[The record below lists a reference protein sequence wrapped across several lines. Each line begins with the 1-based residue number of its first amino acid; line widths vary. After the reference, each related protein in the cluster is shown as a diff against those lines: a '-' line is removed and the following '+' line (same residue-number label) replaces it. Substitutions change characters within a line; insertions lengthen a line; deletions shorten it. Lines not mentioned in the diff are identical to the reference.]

1 MAEQNENVRIQLI
14 IEDDDSVRDDES
26 VVTTET
32 ENIFQDEEE
41 EPEEVEEE
49 EAEAEAE
56 VPEENPV
63 EAEQAEQAVEAIE
76 AKKTPWKLDRK
87 KLKSIFDKKKMR
99 EYTDIRKVLGFIDAE
114 MGITFQGNARYA
126 GMPKDLKT
134 ELDLMKAYAE
144 KYDDREGYFSVAHT
158 MPKHKWG
165 RTIPAGYLS
174 LSVQHRPTRHALCKG
189 IYRDKDMRNCHPQ
202 LIAEIAE
209 QHGVPMPKLKKY
221 NDNYKA
227 YRQRICDHH
236 GLDWGNPDHK
246 NIAKQLPIRLVY
258 GGTYDNWLKDWNI
271 LVNAQNK
278 MGKFVAIEAEL
289 AGIREVVWTNNQDIY
304 KDVIRQDPKKWRNEA
319 EAKRGVQGL
328 WCQTIE
334 RLIMEECISYLVE
347 EKDFKLEDI
356 VPCQDGL
363 MVKAELNYPEMEA
376 ELEQRVQETFGLKV
390 KWDDKEFDEAI
401 EIPLYTK
408 RIITTDEWFDLI
420 TPKPMAERLKE
431 LRKDKILFNYSTGE
445 LFVYQGN
452 RWYNE
457 SKIEKAH
464 KLRRIISE
472 DLYED
477 TMAELARTPAVKKEA
492 REILTKLIRNATC
505 KSGAYTDIIRQLIS
519 IAEPAGENQFD
530 CNPHFLGF
538 ENGKVDLRTG
548 EFSEYEPTD
557 YITLTTLYNYRQPI
571 YEEFEGMTAED
582 RKQMEEDVEMMN
594 TWVRLF
600 EEIQPQEDR
609 RTLLLQILASGLD
622 GKGYQ
627 AFWNFNGSGGNGK
640 GLIGRQMEKNL
651 GRNFAITP
659 SNALLTDDR
668 TTDPNSPSP
677 AIAELRFKRWMC
689 FNEMGG
695 TINLTAQ
702 RRMTG
707 GDTMRGRPLHC
718 DPVEVKIVAVIIGMF
733 NKTPAYDQEPQDADY
748 RRVKD
753 IQFDNN
759 WTTDPNKIGKTING
773 IFYRQ
778 GNPYYETEEFQLKSR
793 DVFLDLLLGVYRSS
807 YDDTSKQI
815 KFDIP
820 QSVWDASRKMVDG
833 NNKFKQWFDRCYDP
847 SPSREVDI
855 IIKRKETKFD
865 ETTRTNKTK
874 TITEEPSRIKIG
886 ELWETISTC
895 TEYKSGQRSKAREFE
910 RNWGKK
916 EFFRWAKSSL
926 PVIATS
932 KYEYVIGYKPCDT
945 PEIKWIKNEQGAV
958 TGWELDEEDDP
969 DDTDLA

>member
-1 MAEQNENVRIQLI
+1 MAEQIERRNLLI
-14 IEDDDSVRDDES
+14 IEDDDDDEIRDDES
-26 VVTTET
+26 AVTTNSVET
-32 ENIFQDEEE
+32 EN
-41 EPEEVEEE
+41 VEEE
-49 EAEAEAE
+49 EEEEEE
-56 VPEENPV
+56 VPDDAEEEV
-63 EAEQAEQAVEAIE
+63 VVEAIE

-87 KLKSIFDKKKMR
+87 RLKSIFDKKKMR
-99 EYTDIRKVLGFIDAE
+99 EYTDIRKVLGFIEAE

-144 KYDDREGYFSVAHT
+144 KYDDSGGYFSVAHT

-174 LSVQHRPTRHALCKG
+174 LSVQHRPTRHALCDG

-202 LIAEIAE
+202 LIAEIAD
-209 QHGVPMPKLKKY
+209 QHGVPMPKLKEY
-221 NDNYKA
+221 NENYKA
-227 YRQRICDHH
+227 YRQRICEYH
-236 GLDWGNPDHK
+236 GIEGWDSEDPKISAVALG
-246 NIAKQLPIRLVY
+246 IAKQLPIRLVY
-258 GGTYDNWLKDWNI
+258 GGTYDNWLRDWNI
-271 LVNAQNK
+271 QVNAQNK

-363 MVKAELNYPEMEA
+363 MVKADLNYPEMEA
-376 ELEQRVQETFGLKV
+376 ELEQRVLETFGLSV
-390 KWDDKEFDEAI
+390 KWDDKDFDEAI

-408 RIITTDEWFDLI
+408 RIITTAEWFDLI

-431 LRKDKILFNYSTGE
+431 LKKDKIVFNYTTGE
-445 LFVYQGN
+445 LFVYQGK

-472 DLYED
+472 DLYDD
-477 TMAELARTPAVKKEA
+477 TMRELAGCPAIKKEA
-492 REILTKLIRNATC
+492 REVLTKLIRNSTC
-505 KSGAYTDIIRQLIS
+505 KSGAYTDIIKQLIS
-519 IAEPAGENQFD
+519 IADPAGENQFD
-530 CNPHFLGF
+530 SNPHLLGF
-538 ENGKVDLRTG
+538 ENGKVDLRTN

-557 YITLTTLYNYRQPI
+557 YITLTTLYDYRRPD
-571 YEEFEGMTAED
+571 YENNPED
-582 RKQMEEDVEMMN
+582 KAMME
-594 TWVRLF
+594 TWVKLF
-600 EEIQPQEDR
+600 EDIQPVADR
-609 RTLLLQILASGLD
+609 RILLLQILASGLD

-627 AFWNFNGSGGNGK
+627 AFWNFNGTGGNGK

-668 TTDPNSPSP
+668 ATDPNSPSP

-689 FNEMGG
+689 FNELGG

-702 RRMTG
+702 RRISG
-707 GDTMRGRPLHC
+707 GDTMRGRRLQC
-718 DPVEVKIVAVIIGMF
+718 DPEEVKIVSVIIGMF
-733 NKTPAYDQEPQDADY
+733 NKTPAYDQEPQEADY

-778 GNPYYETEEFQLKSR
+778 GDPYYETEEFQLKSR
-793 DVFLDLLLGVYRSS
+793 DVFLDLLLGVYHHS

-820 QSVWDASRKMVDG
+820 QSVWDASKKMVDG
-833 NNKFKQWFDRCYDP
+833 NNKFRQWFDRCYDP
-847 SPSREVDI
+847 SPSRAEDI
-855 IIKRKETKFD
+855 VIKRKVTKWD
-865 ETTRTNKTK
+865 DATNRQKTE
-874 TITEEPSRIKIG
+874 TITETPARIKIG
-886 ELWETISTC
+886 DLWETISTC
-895 TEYKSGQRSKAREFE
+895 TEYKSGQRTKAREFE
-910 RNWGKK
+910 RSWGKK

-932 KYEYVIGYKPCDT
+932 KYEYVIGYKPSDS
-945 PEIKWIKNEQGAV
+945 PEIIWSQNTNGEYI
-958 TGWELDEEDDP
+958 GWELDEEEDD
-969 DDTDLA
+969 DDLA

>member
-1 MAEQNENVRIQLI
+1 MAEQNENLRMRI
-14 IEDDDSVRDDES
+14 IEDDDEIRDDES
-26 VVTTET
+26 AVTTNSVET
-32 ENIFQDEEE
+32 ENDEEEEEEE
-41 EPEEVEEE
+41 EPEE
-49 EAEAEAE
+49 E
-56 VPEENPV
+56 VPEEEEEEEVPEV
-63 EAEQAEQAVEAIE
+63 QAIE

-87 KLKSIFDKKKMR
+87 KLKSIFQAKKMR
-99 EYTDIRKVLGFIDAE
+99 EYTDIRKVLGFIEAE

-126 GMPKDLKT
+126 GMPKELKT

-144 KYDDREGYFSVAHT
+144 KYDDSGGYFSVAHT

-165 RTIPAGYLS
+165 RTIPAGYMS
-174 LSVQHRPTRHALCKG
+174 LSVQHRPTRHALCDG
-189 IYRDKDMRNCHPQ
+189 VYRDKDMRNCHPQ
-202 LIAEIAE
+202 IIAEIAK
-209 QHGVPMPKLKKY
+209 QHGMPMPKLTKY

-227 YRQRICDHH
+227 YRQRICQHH
-236 GLDWGNPDHK
+236 GLDWNNPDHK

-258 GGTYDNWLKDWNI
+258 GGTYDNWIKDHNI
-271 LVNAQNK
+271 QVNIRPQEK

-289 AGIREVVWTNNQDIY
+289 AGIRELVWTNNQDIY
-304 KDVIRQDPKKWRNEA
+304 KDVIRQDPKKWRNESD
-319 EAKRGVQGL
+319 AKRGVQGL

-334 RLIMEECISYLVE
+334 RLIMEECVAYLVE
-347 EKDFKLEDI
+347 DKGFKLEDI

-363 MVKAELNYPEMEA
+363 MVKAEFNYPEMEA
-376 ELEQRVQETFGLKV
+376 ELEQRVLETFGLAV
-390 KWDDKEFDEAI
+390 KWDDKDFDEAI

-408 RIITTDEWFDLI
+408 RIISTEEWFDLI
-420 TPKPMAERLKE
+420 TPKPMAERLKT
-431 LRKDKILFNYSTGE
+431 LKKDKILFNYTTGE

-477 TMAELARTPAVKKEA
+477 TMRELAECPAIKKEA

-505 KSGAYTDIIRQLIS
+505 KSGAYTDIIKQLIS
-519 IAEPAGENQFD
+519 IADPAGENQFD
-530 CNPHFLGF
+530 CNPYLLGF
-538 ENGKVDLRTG
+538 ENGKVDLRTS

-557 YITLTTLYNYRQPI
+557 YITLTTLYDYRQPD
-571 YEEFEGMTAED
+571 YET
-582 RKQMEEDVEMMN
+582 EEDKAMMA

-600 EEIQPQEDR
+600 EEIQPEEDR

-659 SNALLTDDR
+659 SNSLLTDDR
-668 TTDPNSPSP
+668 ATDPNSPSP
-677 AIAELRFKRWMC
+677 AIAELRYKRWISY
-689 FNEMGG
+689 NEMGG
-695 TINLTAQ
+695 TLNLTAV

-718 DPVEVKIVAVIIGMF
+718 DPVEVKIVATTIGNF
-733 NKTPAYDQEPQDADY
+733 NMSPAYDQEPQEADY
-748 RRVKD
+748 RRVKN
-753 IQFDNN
+753 IQFENN
-759 WTTDPNKIGKTING
+759 WSLDPNKIGKTISG
-773 IFYRQ
+773 AFYRK
-778 GNPYYETEEFQLKSR
+778 GDPFYETEEFQLKSR
-793 DVFLDLLLGVYRSS
+793 DVFLDMLLGVYKSA

-847 SPSREVDI
+847 SPSRAVDI
-855 IIKRKETKFD
+855 VIKRKETKYCN
-865 ETTRTNKTK
+865 ETNRNKTE
-874 TITEEPSRIKIG
+874 TITETPSRIKIG
-886 ELWETISTC
+886 ELWETVSTC
-895 TEYKSGQRSKAREFE
+895 TEYKSGQRTKAREFE
-910 RNWGKK
+910 RSWGKK

-926 PVIATS
+926 PVIVTS
-932 KYEYVIGYKPCDT
+932 KYEYIIGYKPSGS
-945 PEIKWIKNEQGAV
+945 PEIIWSVNTNGEHI
-958 TGWELDEEDDP
+958 GWALDEEDDEE
-969 DDTDLA
+969 LA